1 MDIPKHS
8 SDVLMFVIINKLVRD
23 MKTPYTY
30 WDQSEMHWFP
40 HKEPDVGSFD
50 DVFVVGLK

>member
-50 DVFVVGLK
+50 DVFVVSLK